1 MLKVREYMKNVGK
14 SITYAASDVLS
25 EHYETLNDFK
35 NTNREVFK
43 EAYIAVKDY
52 KSTFARVKTQIVKSD
67 IYTAANLGINNII
80 SDIKTGKFYNKERE
94 NEYASTYG
102 GSLMDDSEWDM
113 DSSDFDWDNKSDV
126 SEGEKII
133 ATAIKKNNKMSTI
146 MMADAMT
153 QGHKAIIDSSREN
166 TTLLYVQ
173 QEKLYNKVGGSLDN
187 ITSILKNNAENN
199 AKAQNQHMKNT
210 ATFFTNMEKKTDKIV
225 AQLDEMIQMQ
235 RNLYKREEE
244 KEKERKKNTVT
255 DISPG
260 GIPNL
265 KEYKNAIKKNIQDTI
280 SEITGGAGS
289 MGDALGGANFFA
301 MMTSNTLGEVLKWGM
316 NKAIG
321 KDFKKASK
329 DFDNS
334 LKGYFSTLMAKANNA
349 KFNSE
354 DGVAKFLGSIFG
366 LKIDKEASALDTSK
380 YNRGPIPFDGITK
393 KSITEVIPY
402 YLRKMTSILTGD
414 DEEIFDYKTGKWRTV
429 RSVQKQ
435 HDDWKN
441 AGAKNSMAG
450 LNSLISDALGRNT
463 NQLMSK
469 FRDQKRFKE
478 NYDKLAEALYK
489 TNGDLNVLNK
499 GWDYGIDTEFLD
511 AIKTIL
517 QDTQYY
523 YDTADDRVKKDKD
536 GNPVKTPFRSGSKTN
551 SRGTYIPGK
560 VVGINRSKGANGV
573 RTGINSRSVIAN
585 LARNI
590 IETKSQRA
598 DQMRSMEKD
607 ADLIERILYSE
618 GIVID
623 PDSKNN
629 PSIRT
634 KHGDYNVERAFNS
647 PLAQAMKFVQ
657 DEHGNTLFKYL
668 QYIKRDLTALRVSGL
683 GLLGI
688 TGNKPIVSDNEMNF
702 EKGESKRDSAQ
713 VESYLKHGG
722 ENFYKNQKNE
732 TKEEEAYDK
741 KYENALE
748 KWKNEK
754 KGIKPREI
762 KEFSDITKFL
772 NDREEELQKDAKKEL
787 KDKKDIYD
795 IMVDWNFLKKDEADK
810 FKQILYN
817 KDKTMKQNL
826 SERKGMEKVAL
837 LTNYATKLV
846 QKPWEAAT
854 DAVVSLDK
862 WISDLFFGK
871 ALRKTK
877 EDEEDEEKGLLA
889 SMKDHI
895 KDGFTNIIDSLSDKV
910 GEWMEKFNDKVKDK
924 LSPAWKWL
932 FGEKAD
938 SETPRSGGLVGGFIG
953 HFETALKKNAED
965 IKQWTLEEARKAKE
979 AVTGKKDEDED
990 SSTSSSN
997 ITNSIIEEVL
1007 TTKNKK
1013 QLINLL
1019 VVESKIFKNT
1029 REFDKYYKYC
1039 KDNNFSYRDAID
1051 VDNINIYLLKN
1062 KSKKVIDSS
1071 VGNNIVSGS
1080 NSLTENKFGR
1090 KMKDVNFEDID
1101 SVKDFLR
1108 KSYFSGNSK
1117 DIDEYIEWAE
1127 KNIGLDD
1134 LYRIC
1139 LENNINEFKRIKAK
1153 NSNINKTHQYIEK
1166 VNNKF
1171 SQNPHLR
1178 SLQEEYQNAEGLTAA
1193 ERFANAKNKL
1203 KESEKEATQENTDVL
1218 KRILSPIEK
1227 IVSPIEDISTYLKA
1241 IADKLGAVPIINGLY
1256 RPNYKSNGIQ
1266 QTARGGINKT
1276 GRAFPSVVS
1285 SGEII
1290 NGNVV
1295 PPGGP
1300 YITTIPKDGVVINPA
1315 DENTINRQAREE
1327 KSFFNKL
1334 RFNAKANDKLSEV
1347 SIVDKMKDEK
1357 NQEFAADVIAKGG
1370 IGFAAG
1376 LLLGHPLLAA
1386 GVGIASGFSKK
1397 TNTFANAIFGT
1408 ASGVDENGNP
1418 VRQDDGLLS
1427 KEVQKAIPDI
1437 KKFGLGGAI
1446 AGLITPF
1453 GPVGG
1458 LLIGSAL
1465 GFAKNNSLVKDTLF
1479 GPDGVFEKEKTDKLK
1494 KALPNIG
1501 IGAAAGALLGPFG
1514 LVGNA
1519 ILGATAG
1526 YVTSMDKFKAAIFG
1540 KDVKR
1545 IDKDGKEITVKEGGL
1560 IGAIKKG
1567 AEPLKNFGRTI
1578 VEGLTDTIFGKKIDT
1593 GKTDENGDPIMKRK
1607 GGIFGMVKDQ
1617 IITPI
1622 AEGMKPI
1629 LQETK
1634 IMFKKTIGSIPGMVK
1649 KHIID
1654 KPGAHLGD
1662 RLSGVGSK
1670 IAKAGINLGKGA
1682 LWIGATPLM
1691 LGAQSIKGIGAGLRR
1706 KQIRRGQA
1714 DDMTAEERLAY
1725 RNSSNF
1731 MLEGGD
1737 NYYDTDVALAE
1748 MSKNLN
1754 IEELENLRSDLLY
1767 ASKGKE
1773 AKEDEDLLVRKNYD
1787 KELTKYISGKDAH
1800 KIMKKLNNKNKST
1813 NYDEIERMIRGHLK
1827 GIDGEELNHE
1837 QKTKL
1842 IDELN
1847 EVKKRRSKISTK
1859 YKDYEE
1865 KGVDINYET
1874 LEKYGLKVNTNDKKS
1889 LDKMVSYLNTEITHK
1904 YANDPAESPLER
1916 NTSEIIKLTDA
1927 IAENSKI
1934 VSDNNKLITGGKVE
1948 EIRQKY
1954 GLSEEDLEDLV
1965 STPEELIEKLKEKGV
1980 DINEFNKKMDK
1991 FIKEKNY
1998 SEEDMKNLGIGIKI
2012 NENGEPE
2019 LIEISKEDMDIFTNE
2034 LAKNKGGIF
2043 SNLAEKSQNIL
2054 DENRSNMKTFKE
2066 GLSKNARKELIEK
2079 NRARSKALKAKYNV
2093 VDYEKDLKEKYDNSD
2108 EETAKERLE
2117 NARKEIDEINDPFKR
2132 ISKR

>member
-14 SITYAASDVLS
+14 SITYAASDVMS

-102 GSLMDDSEWDM
+102 GSLMDESEWDM
-113 DSSDFDWDNKSDV
+113 DSSDFDWDTKSDV

-133 ATAIKKNNKMSTI
+133 ATAIKKNNKMSTV

-235 RNLYKREEE
+235 RNLYKREAE

-301 MMTSNTLGEVLKWGM
+301 MMTANPLGEVMKWGM
-316 NKAIG
+316 NKALG
-321 KDFKKASK
+321 NEFKKASK

-414 DEEIFDYKTGKWRTV
+414 DEEVFDFKTGKWRTV

-450 LNSLISDALGRNT
+450 LNSLITDALGKNT

-478 NYDKLAEALYK
+478 NYDKLAEALYR
-489 TNGDLNVLNK
+489 TNGDLNILNRPY
-499 GWDYGIDTEFLD
+499 DYGIDAEFLD

-523 YDTADDRVKKDKD
+523 YDTANDRIKKDKD
-536 GNPVKTPFRSGSKTN
+536 GNPIKTPFRSGSKTN
-551 SRGTYIPGK
+551 SRGTYVPGK

-688 TGNKPIVSDNEMNF
+688 TGNKSIITDNEMNF
-702 EKGESKRDSAQ
+702 EKGESKRDSIQ
-713 VESYLKHGG
+713 VESYIKHGG

-732 TKEEEAYDK
+732 AKEEEAYDK

-754 KGIKPREI
+754 KGREPREI
-762 KEFSDITKFL
+762 KEFKDITKFL

-795 IMVDWNFLKKDEADK
+795 VMVDWNFLKKEEADK
-810 FKQILYN
+810 FKEILYD

-910 GEWMEKFNDKVKDK
+910 GEWMEKFNDKIKDK

-938 SETPRSGGLVGGFIG
+938 SETPRSGGLFGGFIG
-953 HFETALKKNAED
+953 HIETALKKNSED
-965 IKQWTLEEARKAKE
+965 VKQYLIEEARKAKE
-979 AVTGKKDEDED
+979 AVTGKKDEDENSSSIT
-990 SSTSSSN
+990 SST
-997 ITNSIIEEVL
+997 
-1007 TTKNKK
+1007 
-1013 QLINLL
+1013 
-1019 VVESKIFKNT
+1019 
-1029 REFDKYYKYC
+1029 
-1039 KDNNFSYRDAID
+1039 
-1051 VDNINIYLLKN
+1051 
-1062 KSKKVIDSS
+1062 KS
-1071 VGNNIVSGS
+1071 
-1080 NSLTENKFGR
+1080 
-1090 KMKDVNFEDID
+1090 
-1101 SVKDFLR
+1101 
-1108 KSYFSGNSK
+1108 
-1117 DIDEYIEWAE
+1117 
-1127 KNIGLDD
+1127 
-1134 LYRIC
+1134 
-1139 LENNINEFKRIKAK
+1139 
-1153 NSNINKTHQYIEK
+1153 NSNIRSKYTLTAKDRRILYSKLVNETFIFDRDEFNDYFKYCREKEYNVSKCINIDTINTYLMEIQSGKRIQTGMSKFTGEQIFKSIKTDKVIFKDISSVKRYLSKKYFNKDENETQKYLDWAIENFGSENLYVLAQPNNISTYK
-1166 VNNKF
+1166 NNEKIKDQNNKAIENKEKYKDKYNSF
-1171 SQNPHLR
+1171 KN
-1178 SLQEEYQNAEGLTAA
+1178 QEGKTAA
-1193 ERFANAKNKL
+1193 EKYYNMKSN
-1203 KESEKEATQENTDVL
+1203 EEEATKENTDVL
-1218 KRILSPIEK
+1218 KRITSPIEK
-1227 IVSPIEDISTYLKA
+1227 IANYLEA
-1241 IADKLGAVPIINGLY
+1241 IANKLGAIPIINN
-1256 RPNYKSNGIQ
+1256 PINQ
-1266 QTARGGINKT
+1266 QARGGINKT

-1315 DENTINRQAREE
+1315 DENTINRQAIEE

-1334 RFNAKANDKLSEV
+1334 RFNAKANDNLSEAT
-1347 SIVDKMKDEK
+1347 IVDKMKDEK
-1357 NQEFAADVIAKGG
+1357 NQEFAADVITKGG

-1397 TNTFANAIFGT
+1397 TNSFANAIFGT

-1479 GPDGVFEKEKTDKLK
+1479 GPDGVFEKEKTDKLR

-1514 LVGNA
+1514 LVGNV

-1526 YVTSMDKFKAAIFG
+1526 YVTSMDKFKEAIFG

-1545 IDKDGKEITVKEGGL
+1545 IDKDGKEVTVKEGGL

-1593 GKTDENGDPIMKRK
+1593 GKIDKNGDPIMKRK

-1649 KHIID
+1649 KYIID
-1654 KPGAHLGD
+1654 KPGSHLGD

-1748 MSKNLN
+1748 MSKKYNTSDLKK
-1754 IEELENLRSDLLY
+1754 LRSQILY
-1767 ASKGKE
+1767 TSQGKE
-1773 AKEDEDLLVRKNYD
+1773 GLYDEDKALRKGFDN
-1787 KELTKYISGKDAH
+1787 ELSAYLKGSDVH
-1800 KIMKKLNNKNKST
+1800 RIMKKLNKKNNTST
-1813 NYDEIERMIRGHLK
+1813 YREIERILRGK
-1827 GIDGEELNHE
+1827 IKDKNGEELSPEAKEVLLNQL
-1837 QKTKL
+1837 QKLKNERNDVQNRYDEFTTKGF
-1842 IDELN
+1842 N
-1847 EVKKRRSKISTK
+1847 
-1859 YKDYEE
+1859 
-1865 KGVDINYET
+1865 INKV
-1874 LEKYGLKVNTNDKKS
+1874 LSKYGIKVNVNDKKS
-1889 LDKMVSYLNTEITHK
+1889 LNKLSDYLSTEIIHK
-1904 YANDPAESPLER
+1904 DAIAGEETDIDRNTAEIKE
-1916 NTSEIIKLTDA
+1916 NTSEIKKLTDTLA
-1927 IAENSKI
+1927 DLIGVQIGVKTKDELMKKYKFHE
-1934 VSDNNKLITGGKVE
+1934 VKETNK
-1948 EIRQKY
+1948 
-1954 GLSEEDLEDLV
+1954 
-1965 STPEELIEKLKEKGV
+1965 EELVKKFKKGQSKFGSKKYTIKDQNSEDTNNNTENTNEDENPKLTWKEKRML
-1980 DINEFNKKMDK
+1980 KKTK
-1991 FIKEKNY
+1991 KE
-1998 SEEDMKNLGIGIKI
+1998 LIKI
-2012 NENGEPE
+2012 N
-2019 LIEISKEDMDIFTNE
+2019 K
-2034 LAKNKGGIF
+2034 K
-2043 SNLAEKSQNIL
+2043 
-2054 DENRSNMKTFKE
+2054 
-2066 GLSKNARKELIEK
+2066 
-2079 NRARSKALKAKYNV
+2079 
-2093 VDYEKDLKEKYDNSD
+2093 KEKEILKK
-2108 EETAKERLE
+2108 EEMELVTRLE
-2117 NARKEIDEINDPFKR
+2117 SEAKSNWNNAVNNAVKNTDPDDNNCYRFVLEGVEYTITPDESENE
-2132 ISKR
+2132 